1 MQHQVESRQRARLRC
16 LGLAVGVVLGVG
28 GVAQVIFPRPSDY
41 PHFRGALGLP
51 GGFFSIDWSGTP
63 SRGGAITLSTPLG
76 ITLKDGE
83 MIAGIASVS
92 EDRTFRLPSG
102 ERGDNQVNGD
112 LWLTR
117 GLELA
122 NVRFSV
128 GLRWL
133 SAVGEHVITVQVS
146 VPTPAESS
154 VKVSVGSLDPFG
166 AGAAF
171 HSEDTRTVF
180 AAATTRL
187 GDAFLTAG
195 WGTLR
200 FKRGFAS
207 LSGEAYRGVSVVV
220 EHDGFGFNVGV
231 GVELDRHWHLFAGR
245 LRNRN
250 AVLGSA
256 IRF

>member
-1 MQHQVESRQRARLRC
+1 MQYQVESRQRPRLRC
-16 LGLAVGVVLGVG
+16 FGVLLGLALSVVGI
-28 GVAQVIFPRPSDY
+28 AQVIFERPRDY

-51 GGFFSIDWSGTP
+51 GGFFSIDWAGIP

-76 ITLKDGE
+76 IPLKEGE
-83 MIAGIASVS
+83 MVAGLGSVS
-92 EDRTFRLPSG
+92 VDKTFRLPSG

-112 LWLTR
+112 VWLTR
-117 GLELA
+117 GFEWSD
-122 NVRFSV
+122 VRFSLGV
-128 GLRWL
+128 RWI
-133 SAVGEHVITVQVS
+133 SVVGEHVTTVQVG
-146 VPTPAESS
+146 VPTSFDAR
-154 VKVSVGSLDPFG
+154 VKLSVGSLDPFG

-171 HSEDTRTVF
+171 ASEDTRTVF

-187 GDAFLTAG
+187 GSAFVTAG

-200 FKRGFAS
+200 FKQGFAS
-207 LSGEAYRGVSVVV
+207 VSGEVYRGVSAVV
-220 EHDGFGFNVGV
+220 EHDGFGFNVGI

-245 LRNRN
+245 LRDRN

>member
-1 MQHQVESRQRARLRC
+1 MS
-16 LGLAVGVVLGVG
+16 VG
-28 GVAQVIFPRPSDY
+28 GVAQAIFPRPSDY

-51 GGFFSIDWSGTP
+51 GGFFAIDWYGMP

-76 ITLKDGE
+76 ISLAEDE
-83 MIAGIASVS
+83 MIAGVGSVS
-92 EDRTFRLPSG
+92 VDKTFRLPTG

-112 LWLTR
+112 LWITR
-117 GLELA
+117 GFEWA
-122 NVRFSV
+122 GVRFAIGVRWISV
-128 GLRWL
+128 
-133 SAVGEHVITVQVS
+133 VGEHVTTAQVS
-146 VPTPAESS
+146 VPTPVEAL

-171 HSEDTRTVF
+171 GSEDTRTVF
-180 AAATTRL
+180 AAVTTRL
-187 GDAFLTAG
+187 GDAFVTAG

-200 FKRGFAS
+200 FKQGFAS
-207 LSGEAYRGVSVVV
+207 VSGETYRGVSVVV

-231 GVELDRHWHLFAGR
+231 GVEMDRHWHLFAGQ

-250 AVLGSA
+250 AVLGSV

>member
-1 MQHQVESRQRARLRC
+1 MENRKRTTLPC
-16 LGLAVGVVLGVG
+16 LATAIAAALAINAK
-28 GVAQVIFPRPSDY
+28 AQVIFPRPSDY

-76 ITLKDGE
+76 ITLKEGE
-83 MIAGIASVS
+83 MIAGLGSVS

-117 GLELA
+117 GLEWA

-133 SAVGEHVITVQVS
+133 SAVGEHVITIQVS
-146 VPTPAESS
+146 IPTPQQSN
-154 VKVSVGSLDPFG
+154 VKISVGSLDPFG

-171 HSEDTRTVF
+171 DSEDTRTVF
-180 AAATTRL
+180 AAATTTL